1 MERIECCSFIITMKI
16 FETERL
22 TIRTLDEND
31 IDRLVEYRSKRLCLS
46 INPGIDI
53 QKRCGETHQE
63 V

>member
-31 IDRLVEYRSKRLCLS
+31 IEELNKFVEFLK
-46 INPGIDI
+46 NKKKQD
-53 QKRCGETHQE
+53 KNE
-63 V
+63 